1 VRSTSIKASSASDQ
15 AWAAGVAY
23 PTAMPPGVPVN
34 VAYLPGGP
42 SLTELGKAGVARISF
57 GPGLF
62 RILHGRL
69 EAALRTIAA
78 GGDPYSR

>member
-1 VRSTSIKASSASDQ
+1 
-15 AWAAGVAY
+15 
-23 PTAMPPGVPVN
+23 MPPGVPVN

-62 RILHGRL
+62 RILHGHL